1 VSLGDKWGVRY
12 LAPVHCTGEPAFAI
26 LKETFSDH
34 YVYAGLGTT
43 VLLGPKVTVK
53 AEAGQPNK
61 VAMDEEDLRSYRD
74 AMVRGPLRAL
84 LGGGSPR
91 TASSPVTGSTR

>member
-1 VSLGDKWGVRY
+1 MSLRDHWGVRY

-26 LKETFSDH
+26 LKVTFGDH

-53 AEAGQPNK
+53 AEAGQSK
-61 VAMDEEDLRSYRD
+61 QRRD
-74 AMVRGPLRAL
+74 GRRGPAQLSRCYGARPAA
-84 LGGGSPR
+84 GAARGR
-91 TASSPVTGSTR
+91 